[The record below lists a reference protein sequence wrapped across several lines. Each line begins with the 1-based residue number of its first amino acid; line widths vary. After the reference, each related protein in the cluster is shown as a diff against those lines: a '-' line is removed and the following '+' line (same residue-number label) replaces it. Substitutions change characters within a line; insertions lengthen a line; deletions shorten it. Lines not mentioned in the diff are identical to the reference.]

1 MHAIYTMS
9 VTNWGNVFALLKQPS
24 SISATFFLGIFVPPL
39 VETFYLWRLYKLF
52 GTPRACL
59 FGLLVCWTRFCGWI
73 LFAVQETRLGYISGE
88 LFDHWTWLLIVLLVT
103 GAILNGTIAG
113 AMLYYLYGQRDTP
126 LMRTKILV
134 DRLIMWTVQTGLITG
149 ITYIVVL
156 VVFLTMQDTC
166 EFSSRP
172 FAALVRLMLCP
183 PTSNLDGY
191 LSVYYERSASEI
203 SVTDIN

>member
-88 LFDHWTWLLIVLLVT
+88 LFENWTWLLIVLLVT

-149 ITYIVVL
+149 
-156 VVFLTMQDTC
+156 
-166 EFSSRP
+166 
-172 FAALVRLMLCP
+172 
-183 PTSNLDGY
+183 NLDGY
-191 LSVYYERSASEI
+191 FSVYYESVFQLPAVVPQCPSFSSPKRLPEKVARSLGSHQF
-203 SVTDIN
+203 